1 MSRILRSGART
12 GEKTKCCPMIEFIE
26 LVRRSIDNPCPRQA
40 TLTPATGVIMGK
52 L

>member
-1 MSRILRSGART
+1 MPRILRSGART
-12 GEKTKCCPMIEFIE
+12 GEKIKCCPIEFIE

-40 TLTPATGVIMGK
+40 TLTPATRVIMGK